1 MNLDDEMGSNFD
13 GWIPWNLFYIWFAF
27 VYLIENCSILENF
40 DIIFF
45 SVSLSEYYCHHIHF

>member
-27 VYLIENCSILENF
+27 LYLIENCSILENF

-45 SVSLSEYYCHHIHF
+45 SV